1 MEKREQIFT
10 TFNCSTTQTKMF
22 ITLIMGKTMTDNK
35 DKPLEKHTKREILE
49 QICNAKGWNIKSDLA
64 TSLNRSSKLVLIEWH
79 KDLI

>member
-1 MEKREQIFT
+1 
-10 TFNCSTTQTKMF
+10 
-22 ITLIMGKTMTDNK
+22 MTDNK